1 MRKFWHYLGNI
12 AGIIVALILYSRLE
26 IFYFAPQ
33 RIHLGNLRVI
43 VTALVTVA
51 ILFVI
56 FYLYRSQLRER
67 NYWGFNESPHWDM
80 RRIGIAAIGFVLITI
95 GSIVMLNIVG
105 GGVSENQQALNR
117 IQQQNTGMFKI
128 LVVFIAPFC
137 EETIFRGMFFNIF
150 FTKPTRLNKW
160 LGIVTSG
167 FLFGYMHDPMLSRFI
182 FVYWVLGIVLAW
194 VYTTTKD
201 LRYSML
207 VHMCYNALG
216 FI

>member
-56 FYLYRSQLRER
+56 FYLYRSQLREG

>member
-67 NYWGFNESPHWDM
+67 NYWGSLHRFAKKQFLE
-80 RRIGIAAIGFVLITI
+80 GCF
-95 GSIVMLNIVG
+95 SISSLLN
-105 GGVSENQQALNR
+105 
-117 IQQQNTGMFKI
+117 
-128 LVVFIAPFC
+128 
-137 EETIFRGMFFNIF
+137 
-150 FTKPTRLNKW
+150 
-160 LGIVTSG
+160 
-167 FLFGYMHDPMLSRFI
+167 
-182 FVYWVLGIVLAW
+182 
-194 VYTTTKD
+194 
-201 LRYSML
+201 LR
-207 VHMCYNALG
+207 V
-216 FI
+216 